1 MFGGRQVLRADGG
14 NVIFNTDLIML
25 ETVYIDRTNTTDFSH
40 KSNMGIPSATV
51 ITQPHN
57 DNYVAIVSPM
67 NDGGNSNN
75 ANPLHHH
82 HHGHNNS
89 QKQTMIVTVPPN
101 AGPGSVLTVSAPNGS
116 VLSVLDII
124 LLLFI
129 LSYFFSFFFPVLLH
143 V

>member
-14 NVIFNTDLIML
+14 NVIFNTDLITL
-25 ETVYIDRTNTTDFSH
+25 ETVYIDRTNTSDFSH
-40 KSNMGIPSATV
+40 KSNLGIPSATV

-67 NDGGNSNN
+67 NDGNTNN
-75 ANPLHHH
+75 VNHHH
-82 HHGHNNS
+82 HHHNSHS

-116 VLSVLDII
+116 VLSVRVIFVSVL
-124 LLLFI
+124 LLLFC
-129 LSYFFSFFFPVLLH
+129 FFLVFLLFH